1 MALDFSPITSQPSV
15 AERFF
20 AGQREA
26 QQNALMQQQL
36 LHAQQQNALA
46 QAQMEEYKRGLTEQ
60 EQTRN
65 YLRTLAPEKLTSP
78 ETLAA
83 LATQYGKTGVGI
95 AQNLVAGMKSQAELK
110 KVEVDTAAHRLN
122 MAKTKLEQYNN
133 EIAAAPDRASALQ
146 ILQRRAADPDLA
158 GTPVTQVPIMAQAQ
172 RVPEDPA
179 GFDQWKRQQ
188 AVGMAEWVKQSAPKF
203 FQQRLGNVDQ
213 IVSISGTGG
222 AATLVPGST
231 AAVGIS
237 PYQQA
242 QLAQGQAR
250 LAQGAARLGISAAAE
265 DPFGL
270 LGLPRIFGTGL
281 PAQPSVNA
289 LVAPQPVAPAAAPAA
304 TVAVPAK
311 SVSVSGQPAATAVQ
325 TAIQQGLT
333 GPDFLAALP
342 APVAKEVAAIIDH
355 RAPPPGRFTKKGEQ
369 LTQLVMQADPTY
381 DATQYGNKAAAEKQF
396 TSGQLANS
404 VRSFNV
410 AQDHLTTLGELSAA
424 LKNNDTQA
432 INRVAQFFAQQTGSP
447 APTNF
452 DAAKRIVADE
462 IVKAVIGGRG
472 ALGDRKAADE
482 TLSRVNS
489 PEQLI
494 GVIDTYK
501 KLINGQ
507 LGGLEKQY
515 EVATGKTNFKE
526 RFLTSGAKAAAGIA
540 PGAGA
545 IPQAAIDALKA
556 GKGTDAQFDEIFGAG
571 AAARVKGR

>member
-1 MALDFSPITSQPSV
+1 MAVNFGLAMPQGGGI
-15 AERFF
+15 AEQFA
-20 AGQREA
+20 AGQQAA
-26 QQNALMQQQL
+26 QQNLLAQQQL
-36 LHAQQQNALA
+36 AHADVQNQMLKLQMAQAMRQESQRNALA
-46 QAQMEEYKRGLTEQ
+46 NLYAKYQGDVTNPKFLQEASVAAPELYPAMHKEVLAGITEQ
-60 EQTRN
+60 RKARESEAT
-65 YLRTLAPEKLTSP
+65 T
-78 ETLAA
+78 AA
-83 LATQYGKTGVGI
+83 KE
-95 AQNLVAGMKSQAELK
+95 AELK
-110 KVEVDTAAHRLN
+110 KTNLDLFYQKARSAAQNPTDDAIKR
-122 MAKTKLEQYNN
+122 
-133 EIAAAPDRASALQ
+133 IAADAVKSGFTDMQDATQMQTAMLALSPQERALRLASFGLPATE
-146 ILQRRAADPDLA
+146 AAKQF
-158 GTPVTQVPIMAQAQ
+158 TPTAQYLNTQ
-172 RVPEDPA
+172 A
-179 GFDQWKRQQ
+179 GFVPVQTNARLPLGPI
-188 AVGMAEWVKQSAPKF
+188 AGAPTVAM
-203 FQQRLGNVDQ
+203 GV
-213 IVSISGTGG
+213 
-222 AATLVPGST
+222 
-231 AAVGIS
+231 S

-250 LAQGAARLGISAAAE
+250 LAQGAARLGISAAEA
-265 DPFGL
+265 DPFGV
-270 LGLPRIFGTGL
+270 LGLPRSFGTGL

-289 LVAPQPVAPAAAPAA
+289 LTAPQPVTPAAAPAA
-304 TVAVPAK
+304 AAAVPAK
-311 SVSVSGQPAATAVQ
+311 SVSVSNQPATTAVQ

-333 GPDFLAALP
+333 GPEFLAALP

-381 DATQYGNKAAAEKQF
+381 DATQYGNKAAAEKKF
-396 TSGQLANS
+396 TSGPLADS
-404 VRSFNV
+404 IRSFNV
-410 AQDHLTTLGELSAA
+410 AQDHLSTLGELSAA

-432 INRVAQFFAQQTGSP
+432 FNRLSQFIAQQTGSP

-489 PEQLI
+489 PEQLM

-515 EVATGKTNFKE
+515 ETATGKTNFKA
-526 RFLTSGAKAAAGIA
+526 RFLTQAASGAKPATG
-540 PGAGA
+540 G

-571 AAARVKGR
+571 AAARARGQ